1 MMVSEFIERTGFEPT
16 ASEYKEIEA
25 EYMGT
30 GADKD
35 KFCKDWKKNSGPQR
49 LMRLRARKIEE
60 LEAEI
65 IAKDRLCEELDTR
78 HSRSFNE
85 MKDTMELKYSELE
98 AQYKQC
104 FEANTNLCKMLHE
117 EQAARKEAEEK
128 LEKVREAFAV
138 LGLVKEG

>member
-30 GADKD
+30 GADKE

-49 LMRLRARKIEE
+49 LMRLRARKI
-60 LEAEI
+60 
-65 IAKDRLCEELDTR
+65 
-78 HSRSFNE
+78 
-85 MKDTMELKYSELE
+85 
-98 AQYKQC
+98 
-104 FEANTNLCKMLHE
+104 E

-138 LGLVKEG
+138 LGLVKEGEKAAGSRCDGVQFKPLDKSKRDKLEFRKERWG